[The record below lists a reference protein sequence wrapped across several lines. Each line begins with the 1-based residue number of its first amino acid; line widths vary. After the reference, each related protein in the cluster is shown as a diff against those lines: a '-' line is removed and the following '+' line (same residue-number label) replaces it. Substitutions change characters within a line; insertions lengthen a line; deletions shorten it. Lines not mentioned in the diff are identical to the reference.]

1 MGGKKKG
8 GSGGKNAD
16 SEEDKY
22 DPAQMTVMLAA
33 QVQSLKERLSS
44 EQERRDQAAATVES
58 IRVEER
64 EMLDKI
70 ESVK

>member
-8 GSGGKNAD
+8 GSGGKKGE

-44 EQERRDQAAATVES
+44 E
-58 IRVEER
+58 
-64 EMLDKI
+64 
-70 ESVK
+70 